1 MAEQEYKNGKHIS
14 DNLDKKRFSKRP
26 RYTVVLHEVRDKFD
40 LSLNTYGVIDS
51 IHKLSTSN
59 RNYPYCTMSKDDIGK
74 FLKLGRATVFRSI
87 EEALKKKLIE
97 KNDDSFLRATEK
109 WTNAVEV
116 YDIKS
121 KNG

>member
-1 MAEQEYKNGKHIS
+1 MDERKFVSGKHIK
-14 DNLDKKRFSKRP
+14 NVLDRRRFSKRP
-26 RYTVVLHEVRDKFD
+26 RYTVVLHEVRDRFD

-59 RNYPYCTMSKDDIGK
+59 PNYPYCTMSKDDIAK

-87 EEALKKKLIE
+87 EEALEKGLIE
-97 KNDDSFLRATEK
+97 KNSDSFLRATEK
-109 WTNAVEV
+109 WINAVEI

-121 KNG
+121 KNK

>member
-1 MAEQEYKNGKHIS
+1 MNVRKFVDGKHIS
-14 DNLDKKRFSKRP
+14 NILDKKRFSKRP
-26 RYTVVLHEVRDKFD
+26 RYTVVLHEVRDRFD

-59 RNYPYCTMSKDDIGK
+59 PNYPYCTMSKDDIGK

-87 EEALKKKLIE
+87 EEALEKGLIE
-97 KNDDSFLRATEK
+97 KNSDSFLRATEK
-109 WTNAVEV
+109 WTNAVEI

-121 KNG
+121 KNK